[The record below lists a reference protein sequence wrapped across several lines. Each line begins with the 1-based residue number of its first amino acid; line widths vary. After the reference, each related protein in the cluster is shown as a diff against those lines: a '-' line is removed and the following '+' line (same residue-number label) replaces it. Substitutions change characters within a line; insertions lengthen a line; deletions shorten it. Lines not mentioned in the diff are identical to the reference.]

1 MTKKIEEKK
10 VPAQKKAAPKP
21 VIVDSQEVQAIEQDV
36 PELEEPAE
44 EVVVQEAP
52 KKQAPVQKP
61 VVNTQQRLV
70 RIRTSE
76 PVQAIIAQVQYNFP
90 KDKEVSVPADVAA
103 ILTTSRKAYRI

>member
-36 PELEEPAE
+36 PELEEPE
-44 EVVVQEAP
+44 EVVVQT
-52 KKQAPVQKP
+52 APVQKP

-76 PVQAIIAQVQYNFP
+76 PVQAIIAQVKYNFP

-103 ILTTSRKAYRI
+103 ILMTSRKAYRI

>member
-36 PELEEPAE
+36 PELEEPE

-76 PVQAIIAQVQYNFP
+76 PVQAIIAQVKYDFP
-90 KDKEVSVPADVAA
+90 KDKEVSVPVDVAA

>member
-36 PELEEPAE
+36 PELEEPE

-76 PVQAIIAQVQYNFP
+76 PVQAIIAQVKYDFP

>member
-36 PELEEPAE
+36 PELEEPE